1 MARGGYS
8 VLVVLGLLIV
18 VASLA
23 VELGLEAWA
32 SEVALLGLSC
42 FVAFGVFS
50 NQGSNPFTQHWQA
63 DS

>member
-8 VLVVLGLLIV
+8 VLVVLGLLIA
-18 VASLA
+18 VASP
-23 VELGLEAWA
+23 VELGLKAWA

-42 FVAFGVFS
+42 SVASGVFP